1 MSRTIPI
8 ALQSHLDT
16 GTTTICGILRI
27 EPVRPGYGV
36 IGLTDLDRDVVY
48 DDGDGEVTYLA
59 PVGFTASAYVATA
72 DFAVDNA
79 ETKSLFPEFDIPQL
93 TEADIN
99 AGAYDYARYKLM
111 LVNYDDLTQGHTT
124 LSTGTLGE
132 MRTVD
137 GLAFMGELRSLF
149 QQFRQSIVERDSLTC
164 RATFGSQAA
173 DSPNAATA
181 PKIERFPCGVVVDGL
196 WQEGAV
202 TQLGVEGTRVFRDA
216 NLISGV
222 NAFAPGIVEWLT
234 GANAGRQQEVEGN
247 TEGGLITL
255 AFPTAFDIAEGDTF
269 RIRPDC
275 TKAWGGDRSCYSY
288 NNRLNFRGEPFIP
301 VGDAGAT
308 SIPGAAS
315 GSGVV
320 QTTTPSEGGSVNPYD
335 PPAGTVALALQNPWF
350 EEGNVGWSL
359 LSTPLTSDPDSPLFG
374 QSTGL
379 PSGYS
384 FAIINSA
391 GNGYLTSDWFA
402 RYISVGGSTQW
413 TTLAQAVVANNNPSG
428 GAGIRARCWIR
439 LNVKPTSGNSYFGLY
454 VEAFRDAALT
464 DRAGVSMSYQYFFSG
479 TSDSILGMWRSTE
492 INFEGKFYFRISLLA
507 RADSACQVDFD
518 HLTWNAT
525 QAAP

>member
-1 MSRTIPI
+1 MRTIPI
-8 ALQSHLDT
+8 ALQAHLDSDAT
-16 GTTTICGILRI
+16 STCHLLRI
-27 EPVRPGYGV
+27 APVRAGYSV
-36 IGLTDLDRDVVY
+36 VGLTDLDVDVAY
-48 DDGDGEVTYLA
+48 NDGDGAVSYLA
-59 PVGFTASAYVATA
+59 PVGFTSSALVTTS
-72 DFAVDNA
+72 DFSVDNA
-79 ETKSLFPEFDIPQL
+79 ETQSLFPEYEVPQVS
-93 TEADIN
+93 EADIR
-99 AGAYDYARYKLM
+99 AGAYDYAAFKLY
-111 LVNYDDLTQGHTT
+111 LVNHADLTQGHV
-124 LSTGTLGE
+124 LLMTGTLGE
-132 MRTVD
+132 MKTVD
-137 GLAFMGELRSLF
+137 GVAFFGELRSLF

-173 DSPNAATA
+173 DSPDAATA

-216 NLISGV
+216 SLISGV
-222 NAFAPGIVEWLT
+222 NAFAPGIVEWLS
-234 GANAGRQQEVEGN
+234 GANTGRQQEVEAN

-320 QTTTPSEGGSVNPYD
+320 QTTTPSEGGSVNPYE

-350 EEGNVGWSL
+350 EEGNVGWL
-359 LSTPLTSDPDSPLFG
+359 LLNTPLTSDPDSPAFG

-384 FAIINSA
+384 FAIINSP

-439 LNVKPTSGNSYFGLY
+439 LNVKPASGNSYFGLY

-464 DRAGVSMSYQYFFSG
+464 DRAGVSMAYRYIFSG
-479 TSDSILGMWRSTE
+479 TPDSEIGAWRSNE
-492 INFEGKFYFRISLLA
+492 INVEGKFYFRISLLA
-507 RADSACQVDFD
+507 RADSACEVDFD